1 MNLHKIKN
9 MEEGKFFFLGM
20 VPKKIRIQ
28 SLNGY
33 IDSLMMEQEK
43 LFQIQKFVGNSKD
56 NAIQTNVER
65 ITEDEQLSKHL
76 LEVSGERTLD
86 LAVKNIYNYQVYNL
100 EYGLKRIKDDI
111 IFYRSILDRE
121 LNDKSIWGE

>member
-1 MNLHKIKN
+1 
-9 MEEGKFFFLGM
+9 ME
-20 VPKKIRIQ
+20 
-28 SLNGY
+28 
-33 IDSLMMEQEK
+33 
-43 LFQIQKFVGNSKD
+43 NSKD

-76 LEVSGERTLD
+76 LELSGERTLD